1 MITILD
7 VKGEFAKLGLLRG
20 RTPQMTE
27 AERKASGAF
36 ATLALFR
43 DGNIFSAPGSPAT
56 ERGSAIGTATTGVD
70 RRRLG
75 NPVHDDGR
83 RAEVL
88 SGERRD
94 GDHRAARDVAS
105 LQLAEWV
112 EPHDRDGLILVQ
124 PGETDRAR
132 REALLHR
139 IQQLIHDKVMY
150 ASLIEQ
156 AGLVTHGPRVA
167 GAAVGLITNL

>member
-1 MITILD
+1 
-7 VKGEFAKLGLLRG
+7 
-20 RTPQMTE
+20 
-27 AERKASGAF
+27 
-36 ATLALFR
+36 
-43 DGNIFSAPGSPAT
+43 
-56 ERGSAIGTATTGVD
+56 
-70 RRRLG
+70 
-75 NPVHDDGR
+75 
-83 RAEVL
+83 
-88 SGERRD
+88 
-94 GDHRAARDVAS
+94 VAS

-156 AGLVTHGPRVA
+156 AGLVAHGPRVA
-167 GAAVGLITNL
+167 GAAVGLITNMATSAPYEELRFKAAR